1 MCRLLGIFSEN
12 QFELKESREIVEE
25 FVEIAKRDRTL
36 GHTHGDGWGLAWIK
50 NNQYGLYKEVKPI
63 WESNIPDDVASFSYI
78 LHARKASM
86 GSIVIENTHP
96 FQMEDILLAHNGH
109 INQKLTAVKHRPIGT
124 TDSENFL
131 AMLMDLREHY
141 HNTEEALF
149 EAIEKIGDDF
159 YALNLIV
166 GSLKEKMFW
175 ILNYYN
181 DIDVQHTIHYSLRYK
196 VEDDK
201 LIIASEPLGG
211 ENWNVL
217 SDKPLYPI
225 LMRVPFEDPLEYDVI
240 PLKVPPAMI
249 KNG

>member
-12 QFELKESREIVEE
+12 QFELRESRVILDE
-25 FVEIAKRDRTL
+25 FIEIAKKDKTL

-50 NNQYGLYKEVKPI
+50 DNQYRLHKEVKPI
-63 WESNIPDDVASFSYI
+63 WESKIPDSISSFSYI

-86 GSIVIENTHP
+86 GGIFIENTHP

-109 INQKLTAVKHRPIGT
+109 INQRLAAVRHKPTGT

-131 AMLMDLREHY
+131 AMLMDLRDRY
-141 HNTEEALF
+141 HDTEEALF
-149 EAIEKIGDDF
+149 EAIKKIGYNF

-181 DIDVQHTIHYSLRYK
+181 NTDLQHSIHYSIRYR

-201 LIIASEPLGG
+201 LIIASEPLGKN
-211 ENWNVL
+211 NWNVL
-217 SDKPLYPI
+217 SNKPLYPI
-225 LMRVPFEDPLEYDVI
+225 LMRIPFEDPLEYDVM
-240 PLKVPPAMI
+240 PLKVPMAMI
-249 KNG
+249 KSG